1 MGVSLT
7 PVKLPSLHVP
17 HSEFQVK
24 QIIVQVY
31 LLNEKTHL
39 ILVELMRIN
48 FDMYML
54 LRFPF
59 LTRLYFVVCSQA
71 KILCSNMCKCVG
83 CKNFE
88 ESPDRKTL
96 MHLADAAEVRVQQQT
111 AAKTKLS
118 SQMQDIPM
126 RTLPP
131 STGEK

>member
-1 MGVSLT
+1 M
-7 PVKLPSLHVP
+7 PVYPACRTVASHTARLVYRP
-17 HSEFQVK
+17 
-24 QIIVQVY
+24 IV
-31 LLNEKTHL
+31 LKWL